1 MKKKNSIILFFSKSN
16 VSTNFLNQRKCEGS
30 ASYAVSLLMTNR
42 RYKKETQHYIHLPF
56 TIPESLE
63 ICVKYTI
70 IDALNYAYQ
79 HGLI

>member
-1 MKKKNSIILFFSKSN
+1 
-16 VSTNFLNQRKCEGS
+16 
-30 ASYAVSLLMTNR
+30 MTNR